1 MQHKHHQA
9 KIGLLRERTERTK
22 SYGEM
27 ASIDKDTRM
36 AIAQAVQAAVE
47 GQIAQYAEEWVT
59 AEELCKKYQMFNKD
73 WLKRYGHSLP
83 RTCAL
88 VTDENGET
96 HKTRWAYASHQ
107 VARMIA
113 NNEIKQL
120 RCLSVRM

>member
-1 MQHKHHQA
+1 
-9 KIGLLRERTERTK
+9 
-22 SYGEM
+22 M
-27 ASIDKDTRM
+27 AAIDKDTRL

-47 GQIAQYAEEWVT
+47 GQMAQYAEEWVT
-59 AEELCKKYQMFNKD
+59 GEELCRKFQMFNKD
-73 WLKRYGHSLP
+73 WLKRYRFALP

-120 RCLSVRM
+120 RCLSVKVV

>member
-1 MQHKHHQA
+1 
-9 KIGLLRERTERTK
+9 
-22 SYGEM
+22 M

-36 AIAQAVQAAVE
+36 AIAAAVQAAVQSE
-47 GQIAQYAEEWVT
+47 IAKQAEEWLT

-96 HKTRWAYASHQ
+96 HKTRWAYASHEIS
-107 VARMIA
+107 RLIA
-113 NNEIKQL
+113 NNGIKQL
-120 RCLSVRM
+120 RCLSVNVKAAMQSLGN

>member
-1 MQHKHHQA
+1 
-9 KIGLLRERTERTK
+9 
-22 SYGEM
+22 M
-27 ASIDKDTRM
+27 ANIDKDTRM

-47 GQIAQYAEEWVT
+47 GQIAQYTEEWVT

-96 HKTRWAYASHQ
+96 HRTRWAYASHEIS
-107 VARMIA
+107 RLIA
-113 NNEIKQL
+113 SNGIKQL
-120 RCLSVRM
+120 RCLSVNVKTARAVRAAIE

>member
-1 MQHKHHQA
+1 
-9 KIGLLRERTERTK
+9 
-22 SYGEM
+22 M
-27 ASIDKDTRM
+27 AAIDRDTRL
-36 AIAQAVQAAVE
+36 AIAQAVQAAVQSE
-47 GQIAQYAEEWVT
+47 IAQYAEEWVT
-59 AEELCKKYQMFNKD
+59 GEELCRKFQMFNKD

-88 VTDENGET
+88 VTDEKGET

-120 RCLSVRM
+120 RCLSVRATAEIG

>member
-1 MQHKHHQA
+1 
-9 KIGLLRERTERTK
+9 
-22 SYGEM
+22 M

-36 AIAQAVQAAVE
+36 AIAQAVQVAVQSE
-47 GQIAQYAEEWVT
+47 IAQYAEEWVT

-83 RTCAL
+83 RTCAI
-88 VTDENGET
+88 VTSEDGQA

-120 RCLSVRM
+120 RCLSVNVKTARAARAAIE

>member
-1 MQHKHHQA
+1 MS
-9 KIGLLRERTERTK
+9 TK
-22 SYGEM
+22 
-27 ASIDKDTRM
+27 IDKDTRL

-47 GQIAQYAEEWVT
+47 GQIAKQAEEWLT

-96 HKTRWAYASHQ
+96 HRTRWAYASHEIS
-107 VARMIA
+107 RLIA
-113 NNEIKQL
+113 NNGIKQL
-120 RCLSVRM
+120 RCLSVNVKTARAARAAIE